1 MLGVEDREDDPD
13 EGPLD
18 VSGGVDIEAIED
30 IVLKLYVC
38 TVVYCCGSTYKSS
51 KDERKRYHSLFL
63 LMDTMIRRL
72 CLLEAGALHS

>member
-38 TVVYCCGSTYKSS
+38 TVVYCCKSTYKLS
-51 KDERKRYHSLFL
+51 KDEKKKISFPL
-63 LMDTMIRRL
+63 L
-72 CLLEAGALHS
+72 AHGHHGPQAVSA